1 MLEANVFFLENL
13 NQYLHY
19 KQVVLPTL
27 NSHQLRTEF
36 WNKSIS
42 DSVESTPLPLAL
54 FLVDP
59 KFHET
64 KRGELIDPRQNRNR
78 SFPGPH
84 FGDCKVE
91 DLIANVKCQG
101 TPLVGDH
108 KWPYSLGGDTTPDN
122 LLKLC
127 PECNRQKSSSIVF
140 FPWDT
145 EELPNWLREMLIR
158 LQMVKI

>member
-1 MLEANVFFLENL
+1 LLEANDFFLENL

-19 KQVVLPTL
+19 KQVILPTL
-27 NSHQLRTEF
+27 NSHQLRTKF
-36 WNKSIS
+36 WKNNISSSI
-42 DSVESTPLPLAL
+42 EIIPLPLAL

-64 KRGELIDPRQNRNR
+64 KRGVFYEPRQNRNR
-78 SFPGPH
+78 SFTGTH
-84 FGDCKVE
+84 YGKCKIG
-91 DLIANVKCQG
+91 DLIADVKCQG

-127 PECNRQKSSSIVF
+127 PECNRQKSSSVVF
-140 FPWDT
+140 YPWDT
-145 EELPNWLREMLIR
+145 EELPNWICEMLNR
-158 LQMVKI
+158 LRSVKI